1 MGWTI
6 ERLRIAIVAIAAF
19 LVLAIFGFLLYSRW
33 RARHL
38 AQDLPAHLGVQIQQS
53 TQGFVLSKTEK
64 GRTMFTLHA
73 SRALA
78 FKSGGRV
85 LLHNVHMDV
94 YNQDGQADTIAGRD
108 FQYDRNSQIVES
120 QGEAQIA
127 LHAPQS
133 DTAGASGKNA
143 GQVIR
148 VTTHGLVFNQKTGIA
163 TCSGEVDFHLASSQ
177 GQAIGAEYD
186 SHQGHLLLQSHVVL
200 TTTMQNRPATVHAE
214 QAVYDRDVNRVV
226 LQRPHY
232 SSATQQGSAGAAT
245 VFLRGDASAQLLDAS
260 GGVQLSSPDGT
271 TINASAM
278 RAVLNGSSRPQRV
291 HFIGHV
297 EIAQNQAGQASS
309 GTAREARIDFDAGGR
324 ARRAI
329 FDANVRFQQQQ
340 KTAATSISRDLR
352 SNHLDLF
359 LVPGA
364 AGRSELQT
372 AEATGDASF
381 RSESVDKGKAPQRT
395 RISAQTLRARFLPGN
410 QIDHLDG
417 TGQTEVR
424 TVAMNGDVDSS
435 SGDTLNID
443 FSGSPAKAPAP
454 AKSVKIPNQANGFSV
469 QSIRYA
475 VQTGHV
481 VLQQSARQ
489 AGTAAAQLST
499 VTAMRAEYRSGNDTV
514 EFTGQPVFRDPQIEL
529 AADMMQMQRSTGKM
543 TALGSVQG
551 TLRSG
556 TAAEHP
562 LHQVAPGGLLS
573 GGDQPVHIIA
583 AKAVLLHESQKAI
596 FTGEARLWQ
605 GGDTVAAPV
614 IEISQALQTLF
625 GYSDH
630 PCTQCVHS
638 TFTGPTPNPHGSH
651 PATMAEGA
659 SHYAGSGP
667 MPPAKS
673 RPSLDSNA
681 PPIFRVLSQKLL
693 YSDAERKATFTGH
706 VEVIHAGDQLFSDN
720 AELFLSPAAPA
731 TFGGTATP
739 SLRSHDEQP
748 SVRRIV
754 ATGDVRLVQ
763 PSRRATGARLVYTA
777 ADGNFILTGNGKPP
791 KVFDAIQGT
800 VTGPTLTFASQ
811 EQAII
816 VGGNAAHP
824 TTTTTRVRKK

>member
-6 ERLRIAIVAIAAF
+6 ERLRIAILAIAAF
-19 LVLAIFGFLLYSRW
+19 LVVAIFGFLLYSRW

-64 GRTMFTLHA
+64 GRTIFTLHA

-85 LLHNVHMDV
+85 LLHNVHIDV
-94 YNQDGQADTIAGRD
+94 YNEEGQADTIAGRD

-127 LHAPQS
+127 LHTPHNG
-133 DTAGASGKNA
+133 TAAASGKNA

-163 TCSGEVDFHLASSQ
+163 TCSGEVDFRLATSQ

-214 QAVYDRDVNRVV
+214 QAVYDRDANRVL

-232 SSATQQGSAGAAT
+232 SSPTQQGSAGVAR

-260 GGVQLSSPDGT
+260 GGVQLSSPDGNS
-271 TINASAM
+271 INASAM
-278 RAVLNGSSRPQRV
+278 HALLNGSSRPQHV
-291 HFIGHV
+291 HFIGQV
-297 EIAQNQAGQASS
+297 EIAQFQAGQVSS
-309 GTAREARIDFDAGGR
+309 GTAREARLDFDPEGR

-329 FDANVRFQQQQ
+329 FDTNVHFQQQQ
-340 KTAATSISRDLR
+340 KTGATKISRNVR
-352 SNHLDLF
+352 SNHLDIF

-364 AGRSELQT
+364 DGRSELQT

-381 RSESVDKGKAPQRT
+381 QALSVIPGKAPQQT
-395 RISAQTLRARFLPGN
+395 RVSAQTLRARFLPGN
-410 QIDHLDG
+410 QMDHMEG
-417 TGQTEVR
+417 AVQTEVQ
-424 TVAMNGDVDSS
+424 TVSINGNMNSS

-443 FSGSPAKAPAP
+443 FSRDNATGVVGTQSTEISSRAAGVSAE
-454 AKSVKIPNQANGFSV
+454 
-469 QSIRYA
+469 SIRYA

-481 VLQQSARQ
+481 VMRQSATR
-489 AGTAAAQLST
+489 GEAAPAPIFGA
-499 VTAMRAEYRSGNDTV
+499 TAMRAEYRSSTDTV
-514 EFTGQPVFRDPQIEL
+514 ELTGGPVFRDPQIEL
-529 AADMMQMQRSTGKM
+529 AADDMQVQRSTGKV
-543 TALGSVQG
+543 TAVGAVQG

-556 TAAEHP
+556 TVAGHA
-562 LHQVAPGGLLS
+562 LHQAAPGGLLS

-583 AKAVLLHESQKAI
+583 ARAVLLHESQKAI
-596 FTGEARLWQ
+596 FTGNARLWQ

-614 IEISQALQTLF
+614 IEISQNLQALL

-630 PCTQCVHS
+630 ACNQCVHS
-638 TFTGPTPNPHGSH
+638 TFTGPAPKPTGRVTSM
-651 PATMAEGA
+651 TGDA
-659 SHYAGSGP
+659 SQQTTSGFA
-667 MPPAKS
+667 PPEKS
-673 RPSLDSNA
+673 RSSFDSNA
-681 PPIFRVLSQKLL
+681 PQIFRVLSRRLL

-706 VEVIHAGDQLFSDN
+706 VEVIHADDQLFSDH

-731 TFGGTATP
+731 ASGGTAV
-739 SLRSHDEQP
+739 SLRSHNEQP
-748 SVRRIV
+748 SVSRIV

-763 PSRRATGARLVYTA
+763 PSRRAMGARLVYTA
-777 ADGNFILTGNGKPP
+777 ADGNFILTGDGKPP
-791 KVFDAIQGT
+791 QVVDATQGT